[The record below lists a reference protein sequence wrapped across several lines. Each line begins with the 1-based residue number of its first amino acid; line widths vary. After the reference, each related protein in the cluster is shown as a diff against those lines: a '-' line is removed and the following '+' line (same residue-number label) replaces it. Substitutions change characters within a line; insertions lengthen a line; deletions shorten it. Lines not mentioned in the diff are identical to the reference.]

1 MKAKKTI
8 LFLVVMAS
16 VSCAGSGLTVY
27 HDPNMDF
34 GAIRN
39 IAVMPFQ
46 NLTRDDKAAER
57 VRDVFMNMLLATGNV
72 YVIPPGEVARGISRI
87 SLSDPMKPSTEEI
100 LKIAPVIKADSVITG
115 VVKEYGEVRS
125 GTAAGN
131 VISMSVQLTE
141 TQTGRVVWTASTTE
155 GGISFWDRLLGG
167 GGRPLNDVTEKAVID
182 VINRLF

>member
-1 MKAKKTI
+1 MKTRMLI
-8 LFLVVMAS
+8 LLLMVMILAS
-16 VSCAGSGLTVY
+16 CGTSLTVY

-39 IAVMPFQ
+39 VAIMPFS
-46 NLTRDDKAAER
+46 NLTRVDKAQER

-87 SLSDPMKPSTEEI
+87 GISDPTRPSTEEI
-100 LKIAPVIKADSVITG
+100 LKLAPIIKADSVITG
-115 VVKEYGEVRS
+115 VVKEYGEVKS
-125 GTAAGN
+125 GTATGN
-131 VISMSVQLTE
+131 IISLSVQLTE
-141 TQTGRVVWTASTTE
+141 AQTGKVVWTASTTE
-155 GGISFWDRLLGG
+155 GGISFWDRLFGG